1 MLRVK
6 KIYFSYD
13 KSPII
18 KDISFNVDNGE
29 HLSIIGESGSG
40 KSTLLKLIYGEYDLG
55 KGSITWDEKSIL
67 GPKFNLIPGYEF
79 MKYVSQ
85 DLDLMPFTSV
95 QENIGKYLW
104 STYPVKKKRRIK
116 ELLELF
122 DLVQYA
128 DTKVKLLSGG
138 EKQRVSLA
146 RALAIPPKIILLDE
160 PFSHIDSFKKHRLRR
175 RLFNY
180 LKEQNITCLTATHDS
195 EDVLGFADNVLV
207 INKGQIVFH
216 EQPKKLYNN
225 PKNPLVASF
234 FGEYNLIN
242 DRFVYAHQLKIIR
255 KSPLKVSV
263 TKSYFKG
270 SHYLIEGLYN
280 NQKVYFNHNEAIE
293 PNTKVY
299 LEIVTD

>member
-6 KIYFSYD
+6 NIHFTYD
-13 KSPII
+13 KSQTI

-40 KSTLLKLIYGEYDLG
+40 KSTLLKLIYGEYDLS

-85 DLDLMPFTSV
+85 DLDLMPFTTV

-122 DLVQYA
+122 DLVPYA
-128 DTKVKLLSGG
+128 DAKVKLLSGG

-160 PFSHIDSFKKHRLRR
+160 PFSHIDSFKKHQLRR

-180 LKEQNITCLTATHDS
+180 LKEQGITCLTTTHDS

-207 INKGQIVFH
+207 INKGQILFH
-216 EQPKKLYNN
+216 EQPKKLYNS
-225 PKNPLVASF
+225 PKTPLVASF
-234 FGEYNLIN
+234 FGEYNLIY
-242 DRFVYAHQLKIIR
+242 DRFVYAHQLKVVR
-255 KSPLKVSV
+255 KSALKVTV
-263 TKSYFKG
+263 TNSYFKG
-270 SHYLIEGLYN
+270 SYYLIEGLYD
-280 NQKVYFNHNEAIE
+280 NQNVYFNHSKAIE
-293 PNTKVY
+293 PSAEIC
-299 LEIVTD
+299 LEIVTN